1 MLKAITRATQ
11 QGEHLLR
18 ALGEENPPGPLP
30 HGQPVS
36 PPHGHRLGMQLRA
49 RRAIRLSPNGRSQT
63 SACRIHDGNPAQEDS
78 FLPTRELQPPSRSSQ
93 QGGRKRS

>member
-1 MLKAITRATQ
+1 MLTAITGATQ
-11 QGEHLLR
+11 QGEHLLYVLR
-18 ALGEENPPGPLP
+18 EENPPGPLP

-36 PPHGHRLGMQLRA
+36 PPHGHRLGMQHGA
-49 RRAIRLSPNGRSQT
+49 RSALGLSPNGRSQT

-78 FLPTRELQPPSRSSQ
+78 FLPTPELQPPSRSSQ

>member
-1 MLKAITRATQ
+1 MLKAITGATQ

-18 ALGEENPPGPLP
+18 ALWEENPPGSFPC
-30 HGQPVS
+30 GQAVS
-36 PPHGHRLGMQLRA
+36 PPHGHGLGMQHGALST
-49 RRAIRLSPNGRSQT
+49 IGLSPDGRSQT

-78 FLPTRELQPPSRSSQ
+78 FLPTPELQPPSRSSQ